1 MPVLTSKTL
10 FSGDNHINPD
20 DLGRT
25 EVNNFHTN
33 VDAQLRDNY
42 KWKGKA
48 TAAIGLSLSPDNTKV
63 TNGVLIT
70 RGNTGL
76 KEQRIQCD
84 RIWSES
90 TGDLSLVIRFPT
102 VDIFTFNT
110 GKLFSD
116 IVPSS
121 SILHTYHAADN
132 SVILNDAV
140 SDAGITDFAAR
151 MVCQLSDTSNG
162 RKGVILQYTI
172 ILFPCSAEELADN
185 PDCHFASFPGIKVAE
200 GTLPLAPK
208 PSKPWKCP
216 VIPFIRP
223 GVPFQDLP
231 TAPSSNKLRHAV
243 AAIMGTAAQPVTYRN
258 GVNVLA
264 KWARLRTHP
273 RELADI
279 TPNVTWPTS
288 PVEEDEDNG
297 KFIAVTMTISGYI
310 NYPFNCQFCL

>member
-1 MPVLTSKTL
+1 
-10 FSGDNHINPD
+10 
-20 DLGRT
+20 
-25 EVNNFHTN
+25 VNNFHTN

-42 KWKGKA
+42 KWNGKA

-63 TNGVLIT
+63 NNGVFIT
-70 RGNTGL
+70 RGNSGL
-76 KEQRIQCD
+76 KEQRIECSK
-84 RIWSES
+84 IWSEC

-132 SVILNDAV
+132 TVVL
-140 SDAGITDFAAR
+140 SDDVTEAGITDFSAR
-151 MVCQLSDTSNG
+151 MVCQLSSTSNG
-162 RKGVILQYTI
+162 RKGVVIQYTI
-172 ILFPCSAEELADN
+172 ILFPCSSDELSDN
-185 PDCHFASFPGIKVAE
+185 PDSRFSSFPGIKITE
-200 GTLPLAPK
+200 GTLPLLPK

-223 GVPFQDLP
+223 GVPFLDLP
-231 TAPSSNKLRHAV
+231 TAPSSKKLRNAV
-243 AAIMGTAAQPVTYRN
+243 AAIMCSAAQPVTCRN
-258 GVNVLA
+258 GASVTA

-279 TPNVTWPTS
+279 QPDVTWPTTTA
-288 PVEEDEDNG
+288 VEDEDTG
-297 KFIAVTMTISGYI
+297 K
-310 NYPFNCQFCL
+310 